1 VENTSC
7 LSLKGVTKSFGGLRA
22 IDGVS
27 LDVKGGERR
36 AIIGPNGAGKTTLF
50 HLICGELSPSDGAI
64 FLFGAEVTKL
74 PIHKRIALGI
84 SRTFQVTNLFPEL
97 TVLENL
103 LLAAQ
108 GTDRAK
114 YVMYR
119 PLSSYRGFY
128 ERSERMLA
136 EFDLQEQR
144 DTAVRNL
151 SHGEQRQVEVCLAL
165 IGQPRLLLLDEPTAG
180 LSPAETQSFTATLK
194 NIDPDITVLLIEHDM
209 DVAFELSESITVLHQ
224 GKLVVSGS
232 AADIKADE
240 TVQKIYFGTET

>member
-1 VENTSC
+1 
-7 LSLKGVTKSFGGLRA
+7 LTKSFGGLRA

-27 LDVKGGERR
+27 LDVNVGERR

-50 HLICGELSPSDGAI
+50 HLICGDLSPSDGGI

-74 PIHKRIALGI
+74 PIYKRIALGV

-119 PLSSYRGFY
+119 PLSSYHGFY

-136 EFDLQEQR
+136 EFDLTDRR
-144 DTAVRNL
+144 DIVVRSL
-151 SHGEQRQVEVCLAL
+151 SHGEKRQIEVCLAL

-180 LSPAETQSFTATLK
+180 LSPAETQSFTSTLK
-194 NIDPDITVLLIEHDM
+194 KIEPDITVLLIEHDM
-209 DVAFELSESITVLHQ
+209 DVAFELSDSITVLYQ
-224 GKLVVSGS
+224 GRLVVTGS
-232 AADIKADE
+232 ADDVKANE
-240 TVQKIYFGTET
+240 TVQEIYFGTET